1 MNTSKA
7 DDLRKKWYA
16 NADNIAE
23 FLAVINPY
31 WCEQK
36 WRDMMYSHLSMTE
49 KEAGIRLKK
58 EYPKDIEIFEYERI
72 VTGYRAA
79 PIPPEK
85 AFGAGRRYK
94 SG

>member
-1 MNTSKA
+1 MV
-7 DDLRKKWYA
+7 A

-49 KEAGIRLKK
+49 KEAGLRLKK
-58 EYPKDIEIFEYERI
+58 RI
-72 VTGYRAA
+72 SEGHRN
-79 PIPPEK
+79 
-85 AFGAGRRYK
+85 F
-94 SG
+94 